1 MGTDI
6 HGSLQKR
13 WRKEGPYETI
23 GPIESSRNYRVFAAL
38 AGVRNGFGFAGCET
52 HKAMTPISEPRG
64 LPDGVSED
72 EEDYGDHSYSW
83 LYLREVIDWKGWD
96 MELQETGV
104 VSLAEYKEMER
115 DGLLVPKEW
124 SSGVMGRDIVVVDE
138 SEVIPPNATHVQIKW
153 KRPMRVACKTFVLW
167 LEYLK
172 SAHGWRLKNDPD
184 ALRLVFGFDS

>member
-13 WRKEGPYETI
+13 WGKEMPYETI
-23 GPIESSRNYRVFAAL
+23 GPIEDTRNYRVFAAL
-38 AGVRNGFGFAGCET
+38 AGVRNGFGFAGCQT
-52 HKAMTPISEPRG
+52 HEAMEPISAPRG
-64 LPDGVSED
+64 LPSGLPADG
-72 EEDYGDHSYSW
+72 EDYGDHSWSW
-83 LYLREVIDWKGWD
+83 LYLREVLDWKGWD

-138 SEVIPPNATHVQIKW
+138 SEVITPNATHVQIKW
-153 KRPMRVACKTFVLW
+153 KRPMREACKTFVLW